1 MSTLRTA
8 ALTASAALLAAS
20 VATPALADDTEW
32 MPMPL
37 PCTEEPYLFAA
48 SSPPVDW
55 VRESVTPVRYHERSR
70 FSIDVV
76 AVPDGIDG
84 PTYTGRITYDHVA
97 NDGSAGEGHAVSTFS
112 MRARL
117 VAEDGSTIRAQDI
130 AHITATARPDQD
142 PASLIRV
149 FFEHARCSSWAH

>member
-70 FSIDVV
+70 FSID
-76 AVPDGIDG
+76 G

-130 AHITATARPDQD
+130 AHITATARPDED

-149 FFEHARCSSWAH
+149 FFEHARCSS